1 MTHQQFIICV
11 FFNLE
16 YRIVCPSISFDL
28 LWNLLLI
35 KTIRFPLEAKNIIII
50 FFAMNHGFREKIQTR
65 LQDLWQVDSWHYMV
79 IQHERIIV
87 TLYLVV
93 EYNRAVRFNSLKGQI
108 IFNYISLT
116 TYNALQKQFVDVSQ
130 SASKQGSPLCH
141 PLTNL
146 CREKSNFSIFLT
158 VFKLC
163 NIINI

>member
-35 KTIRFPLEAKNIIII
+35 KTIRFPLEAKNS
-50 FFAMNHGFREKIQTR
+50 FFFPWTIDLEKFQAR
-65 LQDLWQVDSWHYMV
+65 LQDLWQVGLWHYMV

-87 TLYLVV
+87 TLYLVL

-116 TYNALQKQFVDVSQ
+116 TYNALQRQFVDVSQ
-130 SASKQGSPLCH
+130 NASKHGLPLCY

-146 CREKSNFSIFLT
+146 CRGKKVTFSIFLT
-158 VFKLC
+158 FLSSGIK
-163 NIINI
+163 

>member
-28 LWNLLLI
+28 RWNLLLI
-35 KTIRFPLEAKNIIII
+35 KTIRFPLEAKIC
-50 FFAMNHGFREKIQTR
+50 FFVMNHRFRGKIQTR

-79 IQHERIIV
+79 IQHEGIIV
-87 TLYLVV
+87 TLYWVV

-116 TYNALQKQFVDVSQ
+116 TYNALQRQFVDVSE

-146 CREKSNFSIFLT
+146 CKEKSNFSIFLT

>member
-1 MTHQQFIICV
+1 MTYQQFIICV

-16 YRIVCPSISFDL
+16 YQIVCPSISFDL

-35 KTIRFPLEAKNIIII
+35 KTIRFSLETKKLLL
-50 FFAMNHGFREKIQTR
+50 FFAMKHRFRGKIQTR

-93 EYNRAVRFNSLKGQI
+93 ECNRAVRFNSLKGQI

-130 SASKQGSPLCH
+130 STSKQGSPLCY

-146 CREKSNFSIFLT
+146 FRKKVTFLFSWLFSSFAT
-158 VFKLC
+158 
-163 NIINI
+163 

>member
-16 YRIVCPSISFDL
+16 YQIVCPSISFDL

-35 KTIRFPLEAKNIIII
+35 KTIRFPLDAKNS
-50 FFAMNHGFREKIQTR
+50 FFFPWTIDLEKIQAR
-65 LQDLWQVDSWHYMV
+65 LQDLWQVGLWHYMV

-87 TLYLVV
+87 TLYLVL

-108 IFNYISLT
+108 IFNCISLT
-116 TYNALQKQFVDVSQ
+116 TYNALQRQFVDVSQ
-130 SASKQGSPLCH
+130 NASKHGLPLCS

-146 CREKSNFSIFLT
+146 CRGKKATFPFS
-158 VFKLC
+158 
-163 NIINI
+163 

>member
-35 KTIRFPLEAKNIIII
+35 KTIRFPLEAKKIIYLYI
-50 FFAMNHGFREKIQTR
+50 FLPWTIDLGGKIQTR

-116 TYNALQKQFVDVSQ
+116 TYNALQRQFVDVSQ

-146 CREKSNFSIFLT
+146 CRKKVTFPFTWLFSSFAT
-158 VFKLC
+158 
-163 NIINI
+163 

>member
-11 FFNLE
+11 FFNLG

-35 KTIRFPLEAKNIIII
+35 KTIRFPLEAKKNIYY
-50 FFAMNHGFREKIQTR
+50 FFFTLNHGFREKIQTR

-116 TYNALQKQFVDVSQ
+116 TYNALPRQFVDVSP
-130 SASKQGSPLCH
+130 SASKQGSPLCY

-146 CREKSNFSIFLT
+146 CREK
-158 VFKLC
+158 K
-163 NIINI
+163 

>member
-1 MTHQQFIICV
+1 MNMTHQQFIICV

-35 KTIRFPLEAKNIIII
+35 KTIRFPLEAKKNY
-50 FFAMNHGFREKIQTR
+50 FFLPWTIDLGKKIQTR
-65 LQDLWQVDSWHYMV
+65 LQDLRQVDSWHYMV

-108 IFNYISLT
+108 IFNSISLT
-116 TYNALQKQFVDVSQ
+116 TYNALQRQFVDVS
-130 SASKQGSPLCH
+130 
-141 PLTNL
+141 
-146 CREKSNFSIFLT
+146 
-158 VFKLC
+158 
-163 NIINI
+163 

>member
-16 YRIVCPSISFDL
+16 YQIVCPSISFDL

-35 KTIRFPLEAKNIIII
+35 KTIRFPLEAKNIYI
-50 FFAMNHGFREKIQTR
+50 FLLWTIDLGGKIQTR

-116 TYNALQKQFVDVSQ
+116 TYNALQRQFVDVSQ
-130 SASKQGSPLCH
+130 SASKQGSPLWH

-146 CREKSNFSIFLT
+146 CRKKVTFPFSWLFSSFAT
-158 VFKLC
+158 
-163 NIINI
+163 

>member
-35 KTIRFPLEAKNIIII
+35 KTIRFPLEAKKNY
-50 FFAMNHGFREKIQTR
+50 FFLPWTIDLGKKIQTR

-108 IFNYISLT
+108 IFNSISLT
-116 TYNALQKQFVDVSQ
+116 TYNALQRQFVDVSQ

-146 CREKSNFSIFLT
+146 CSEK
-158 VFKLC
+158 K
-163 NIINI
+163 

>member
-1 MTHQQFIICV
+1 
-11 FFNLE
+11 
-16 YRIVCPSISFDL
+16 
-28 LWNLLLI
+28 
-35 KTIRFPLEAKNIIII
+35 
-50 FFAMNHGFREKIQTR
+50 
-65 LQDLWQVDSWHYMV
+65 MV

-116 TYNALQKQFVDVSQ
+116 TYNALQRQFVDVSQ
-130 SASKQGSPLCH
+130 SASKQGFPLCH

-146 CREKSNFSIFLT
+146 CWEKSNFSIFLT

-163 NIINI
+163 NIINT